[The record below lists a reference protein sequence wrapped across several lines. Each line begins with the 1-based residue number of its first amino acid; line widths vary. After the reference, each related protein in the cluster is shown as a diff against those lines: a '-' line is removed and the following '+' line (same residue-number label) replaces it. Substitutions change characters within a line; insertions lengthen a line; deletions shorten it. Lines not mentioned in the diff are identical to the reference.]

1 MESIENIM
9 FLDKLISLQKNGQ
22 QMSIT
27 KILLIFYLIIGNNYT
42 KHLFSGQLNEFI
54 TNNRLV
60 QHLIG
65 YITIFVLIT
74 EIIGMS
80 EIDMILYYTTLIYLW
95 FLFST
100 KLDITWSIVIFVLL
114 LLGYLYENR
123 LIIRE
128 KEVQEDLV
136 IDHDK
141 KKAIMSDNMKKRLT
155 IILPI
160 LLITILG
167 TFLYGNKKLLQ
178 YGSSFDL
185 EKFLINDRK
194 R

>member
-9 FLDKLISLQKNGQ
+9 FWDKLISLQKNGQ

-42 KHLFSGQLNEFI
+42 KHLFSGQLNDFI

-65 YITIFVLIT
+65 YITIFVLIS
-74 EIIGMS
+74 EISDMS
-80 EIDMILYYTTLIYLW
+80 EIDMMIYYTTLIYLW
-95 FLFST
+95 FIFST
-100 KLDITWSIVIFVLL
+100 KLDITWSVVIFVLL
-114 LLGYLYENR
+114 FLGYLYEKR

-128 KEVQEDLV
+128 KEVQEDGV
-136 IDHDK
+136 IDNDK
-141 KKAIMSDNMKKRLT
+141 KKELISDNLRKRLT

-178 YGSSFDL
+178 YGGSFDL
-185 EKFLINDRK
+185 DKFLINDRN
-194 R
+194 